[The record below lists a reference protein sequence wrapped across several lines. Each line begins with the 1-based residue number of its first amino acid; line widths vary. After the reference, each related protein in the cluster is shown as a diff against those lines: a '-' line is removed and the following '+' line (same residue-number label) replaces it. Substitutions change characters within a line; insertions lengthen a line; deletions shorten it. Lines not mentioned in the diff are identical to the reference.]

1 MDLKD
6 YVARCEGLAC
16 PFKDNCKR
24 YALHLKDREEL
35 KYAIHIIPQLTDKVC
50 LNIIKINEL

>member
-6 YVARCEGLAC
+6 YVARCEGLGC

-24 YALHLKDREEL
+24 YALHLQDRVAL
-35 KYAIHIIPQLTDKVC
+35 KYAINIIPQLTDKVC
-50 LNIIKINEL
+50 LDMVKAE

>member
-1 MDLKD
+1 MELKD
-6 YVARCEGLAC
+6 YVARCEGLEC